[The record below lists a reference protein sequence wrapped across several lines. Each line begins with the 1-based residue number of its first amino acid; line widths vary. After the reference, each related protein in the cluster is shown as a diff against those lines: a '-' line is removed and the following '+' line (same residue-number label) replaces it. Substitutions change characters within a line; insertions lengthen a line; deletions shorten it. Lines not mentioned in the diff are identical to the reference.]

1 MPAFNDIQ
9 TFVMVL
15 FAAFAG
21 IIVLDK
27 IVDIVKKY
35 REPGANMEDE
45 IDCIKKHLHNDNK
58 RITSLEEG
66 QRLTLRGINALLEH
80 NIDGNPTD
88 KARLEQ
94 AKDDITNFL
103 IDKK

>member
-45 IDCIKKHLHNDNK
+45 IDCFSF
-58 RITSLEEG
+58 RIFIHE
-66 QRLTLRGINALLEH
+66 
-80 NIDGNPTD
+80 
-88 KARLEQ
+88 
-94 AKDDITNFL
+94 
-103 IDKK
+103 